1 MASAYPRNHMP
12 AQPKVSFL
20 ALCFNHAP
28 YLKQCLDAIAA
39 QQWPHAELI
48 ILDNASADDSANA
61 IRHWARTA
69 PLPTTLLLETERRG
83 ICANLNRMLPH
94 ATGDFLALISTDDY
108 WLPSKTSRQVS
119 ALSALGE
126 DWSVAY
132 SDATCI
138 DAAGNPLPDPF
149 IRSHRSFDQLPSGD
163 ILAELLRGPFIPAMS
178 TLVRR
183 SALAKAG
190 TYDESLVYE
199 DYDMW
204 IRLATHGKFHADPD
218 PLCAYRIL
226 DSSVIRNSAAQD
238 KPAKVLSDL
247 RIMAKACRIP
257 QLPESTRKN
266 TARRTT
272 SLAIQLASMNGSCPS
287 DILAA
292 RDLCQ
297 INALLPIAAAASL
310 TPKPSAHSIETAL
323 ARALAKGWL
332 DPAQL
337 HTLPRSI
344 TQQTSLTPT
353 HTHARSAPADFTAW
367 QHCLPALLSPKSPSL
382 WQRIRRRWSCH
393 GTQTPP

>member
-1 MASAYPRNHMP
+1 MP
-12 AQPKVSFL
+12 PQPKVSFL

-48 ILDNASADDSANA
+48 ILDNASADNSPDI
-61 IRHWARTA
+61 IRHWARSS

-83 ICANLNRMLPH
+83 ICANVNHMLAH
-94 ATGDFLALISTDDY
+94 ASGEFFALISTDDY
-108 WLPSKTSRQVS
+108 WLPSKTARQVA
-119 ALSALGE
+119 ALSSLGD

-132 SDATCI
+132 SDAICI
-138 DAAGNPLPDPF
+138 DAAGHPLPDPF
-149 IRSHRSFDQLPSGD
+149 IQSHRSFDQLPSGD
-163 ILAELLRGPFIPAMS
+163 ILAELIRGPFIPAMS

-204 IRLATHGKFHADPD
+204 IRLATDGKFHADPD

-226 DSSVIRNSAAQD
+226 DSSLIRNSAAQD

-257 QLPESTRKN
+257 HLPESTRKN

-287 DILAA
+287 DIHAA
-292 RDLCQ
+292 RGGSQLDTRR
-297 INALLPIAAAASL
+297 PRRGPPPRTPDPAAS
-310 TPKPSAHSIETAL
+310 AVVTAL
-323 ARALAKGWL
+323 YG
-332 DPAQL
+332 
-337 HTLPRSI
+337 
-344 TQQTSLTPT
+344 
-353 HTHARSAPADFTAW
+353 
-367 QHCLPALLSPKSPSL
+367 
-382 WQRIRRRWSCH
+382 
-393 GTQTPP
+393 

>member
-1 MASAYPRNHMP
+1 MP
-12 AQPKVSFL
+12 PPPKVSFL

-28 YLKQCLDAIAA
+28 YLTQCLDAIAA

-48 ILDNASADDSANA
+48 ILDNASADSSPDT
-61 IRHWARTA
+61 IRHWASSS

-83 ICANLNRMLPH
+83 ICANVNHMLAH
-94 ATGDFLALISTDDY
+94 ASGEFFALISTDDY
-108 WLPSKTSRQVS
+108 WLPSKTARQVA
-119 ALSALGE
+119 ALSSLGE

-132 SDATCI
+132 SDAICI
-138 DAAGNPLPDPF
+138 DDAGNPLPDPF
-149 IRSHRSFDQLPSGD
+149 IQSHRSFDQLPSGD

-204 IRLATHGKFHADPD
+204 IRLATDGKFHADPD

-226 DSSVIRNSAAQD
+226 DSSLIRTSAAQD
-238 KPAKVLSDL
+238 KPAKVVSDL

-272 SLAIQLASMNGSCPS
+272 SLAIQLASMDGSCPS

-297 INALLPIAAAASL
+297 IDTLLPIAAAASL
-310 TPKPSAHSIETAL
+310 TPKPSANSIETAL
-323 ARALAKGWL
+323 ARALAAGWL
-332 DPAQL
+332 NPSQL

-344 TQQTSLTPT
+344 TQHPSRKPPPPPGKSSPT
-353 HTHARSAPADFTAW
+353 DFTTW
-367 QHCLPALLSPKSPSL
+367 QQILPAILSPESPSL
-382 WQRIRRRWSCH
+382 WQRIRRRLGAC
-393 GTQTPP
+393 